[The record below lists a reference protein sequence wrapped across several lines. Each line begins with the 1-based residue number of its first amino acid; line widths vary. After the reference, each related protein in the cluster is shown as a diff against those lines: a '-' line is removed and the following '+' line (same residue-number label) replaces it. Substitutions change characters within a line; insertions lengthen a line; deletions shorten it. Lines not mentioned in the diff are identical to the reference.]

1 MAKAKKTTPKE
12 HRSDKDDERLATKGN
27 LGDIIKAVEENKD
40 NKEKPDTNDLDDY
53 QELDERELG
62 GEG

>member
-1 MAKAKKTTPKE
+1 MAKAKKTTLKE
-12 HRSDKDDERLATKGN
+12 HRSDKYDEKLATNGSV
-27 LGDIIKAVEENKD
+27 GDIIKVVKENKD
-40 NKEKPDTNDLDDY
+40 DNEKRDTNDLDDY

>member
-1 MAKAKKTTPKE
+1 MAKAKKITPKE
-12 HRSDKDDERLATKGN
+12 HRSDKYDEKLTTKG
-27 LGDIIKAVEENKD
+27 GVGEIIKVVKENKD
-40 NKEKPDTNDLDDY
+40 DKEKPDTHNLDDY

>member
-1 MAKAKKTTPKE
+1 MAKAKKTTLKKP
-12 HRSDKDDERLATKGN
+12 RSDKYDEKLATKGSF
-27 LGDIIKAVEENKD
+27 GDISKVVKKNKVD
-40 NKEKPDTNDLDDY
+40 KKNPATNDLDDY